1 MQNTITKSKMIVQ
14 VLTIS
19 GASGS
24 GKTTLAE
31 YIHQSNPG
39 SLLLSLDRYYL
50 SKKEQVDK
58 NGFCNFDD
66 PSAIDTFSLK
76 EHLSELRTTGRTN
89 VPVYDFTIS
98 ERTGHEEVATSGL
111 IIIEGLFAGSILPI
125 ESNLKIFVESDL
137 DLALLRRI
145 KRDMNERGRTLE
157 SVTEQYI
164 KSVRPAYFKHVE
176 NIKSNA
182 HHILINNGSTD
193 QLIEDGKFIIEELK
207 LNK

>member
-1 MQNTITKSKMIVQ
+1 MNVI
-14 VLTIS
+14 TIS

-31 YIHQSNPG
+31 YIHLSTPG

-50 SKKEQVDK
+50 SKKEQIEK

-66 PSAIDTFSLK
+66 PSAIDDNLLK
-76 EHLSELRTTGRTN
+76 LHLTELKSSGRTS

-98 ERTGHEEVATSGL
+98 ERAGYEEVSASGL
-111 IIIEGLFAGSILPI
+111 IIVEGLFAGSLLPI
-125 ESNLKIFVESDL
+125 ESDLKIFVEADL

-145 KRDMNERGRTLE
+145 KRDMTERGRTLE

-164 KSVRPAYFKHVE
+164 NFVRPAYFKYVE
-176 NIKSNA
+176 QIKSNA
-182 HHILINNGSTD
+182 DHILINNGSTE
-193 QLIEDGKFIIEELK
+193 QLIDDAKCIIDKLK
-207 LNK
+207 SNK

>member
-1 MQNTITKSKMIVQ
+1 MNVI
-14 VLTIS
+14 TIS

-24 GKTTLAE
+24 GKTTLAQ
-31 YIHQSNPG
+31 YINQSTPG

-66 PSAIDTFSLK
+66 PSAINAELLK
-76 EHLSELRTTGRTN
+76 EHLSELQTSGRTN
-89 VPVYDFTIS
+89 VPIYDFTIS
-98 ERTGHEEVATSGL
+98 ERAGYEEVTASGV
-111 IIIEGLFAGSILPI
+111 IIIEGLFAGSILPTI
-125 ESNLKIFVESDL
+125 SNLKIFVEADL

-157 SVTEQYI
+157 SVTEQYVHF
-164 KSVRPAYFKHVE
+164 VRPAYFKHVE

-182 HHILINNGSTD
+182 DHILINNGSTD
-193 QLIEDGKFIIEELK
+193 QLIADGKFIIEELR
-207 LNK
+207 LNE

>member
-1 MQNTITKSKMIVQ
+1 MNVI
-14 VLTIS
+14 TIS

-24 GKTTLAE
+24 GKTTLAQ
-31 YIHQSNPG
+31 YIHRSMPG

-50 SKKEQVDK
+50 SKNEQVEK

-66 PSAIDTFSLK
+66 PSAIDANLLK
-76 EHLSELRTTGRTN
+76 LHLNELKTSGRAN

-98 ERTGHEEVATSGL
+98 ERAAYEEVTANGM
-111 IIIEGLFAGSILPI
+111 IIIEGLFAGSLLPI
-125 ESNLKIFVESDL
+125 ESDLKIFVEADL

-145 KRDMNERGRTLE
+145 KRDMTERGRTLE

-164 KSVRPAYFKHVE
+164 SFVRPAYFKHVE

-182 HHILINNGSTD
+182 DHILINNGSTE
-193 QLIEDGKFIIEELK
+193 QLIDDAKYIIDK
-207 LNK
+207 L

>member
-1 MQNTITKSKMIVQ
+1 MQVI
-14 VLTIS
+14 TIS

-31 YIHQSNPG
+31 YIHQSTPG

-50 SKKEQVDK
+50 SKKEQIEK

-66 PSAIDTFSLK
+66 PSAIDTELLK
-76 EHLSELRTTGRTN
+76 EHLAELRTTGRTN

-111 IIIEGLFAGSILPI
+111 IIIEGLFAGSILSI